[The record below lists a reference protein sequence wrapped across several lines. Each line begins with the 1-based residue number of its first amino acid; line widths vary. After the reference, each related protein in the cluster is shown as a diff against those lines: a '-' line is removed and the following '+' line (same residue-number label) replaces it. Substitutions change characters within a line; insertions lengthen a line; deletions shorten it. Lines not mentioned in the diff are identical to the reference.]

1 VQELQGEVLIEE
13 HVEAI
18 PGVMVAKEEEEE
30 GKEEEVLLVL
40 LLTVMEEES
49 MRQVYTLT
57 GLVAILAIRMGA
69 EGEGLLEVV
78 EGLWEEGERQKE
90 GREME

>member
-1 VQELQGEVLIEE
+1 MEQ

-18 PGVMVAKEEEEE
+18 PGVMLAKEEEEE
-30 GKEEEVLLVL
+30 GEGEEVLLVL
-40 LLTVMEEES
+40 LLTVMEEER

-57 GLVAILAIRMGA
+57 GLVAILVIRMGA
-69 EGEGLLEVV
+69 EGEGLLEVL
-78 EGLWEEGERQKE
+78 EGLWDEGEYQKE